1 MKYPMVAM
9 VMIVPIMGHLLPFIG
24 VRPET
29 LMGNLPGYIDAHVT
43 SQVLVG
49 FFTLEVFF
57 SRIHMTFAAVFGVV
71 FDFIFAHDVTSWL
84 GVVVWLALKIHPKR
98 VLAMGTGAGY
108 NKGENLSLGWTG
120 SGGVHGQLL
129 AVGWWQKDRVGSGVR
144 RKKMNGKDLGFRC

>member
-1 MKYPMVAM
+1 

-57 SRIHMTFAAVFGVV
+57 SRIHMTFATVFGVV
-71 FDFIFAHDVTSWL
+71 FDFIFTHDVTSCL

-108 NKGENLSLGWTG
+108 NKGENLSKCNGPAVPPQHRRVVSEPSFKPRGDPLPALQKINIPFV
-120 SGGVHGQLL
+120 GV
-129 AVGWWQKDRVGSGVR
+129 DRSDPMG
-144 RKKMNGKDLGFRC
+144 